1 MKVLIKDIKI
11 KKRVRKDL
19 GDLHMLKESLN
30 RYGLMNP
37 ITINSQ
43 YELVAGHRRLE
54 AAKSLGWST
63 IDAIMVETKD
73 KLLLLELEL
82 EENNQRK
89 PFTDDELYEGYKALE
104 KLRNPSFFAKLLGKI
119 KSLFEKAFDKKEA
132 RKIEKVKK
140 NGLMSILL
148 PVGLLLI
155 ILGAILYKKE
165 FITAVLHTFMD
176 LTGFVAMVVG
186 LFYFIRFYI
195 GIKKN

>member
-176 LTGFVAMVVG
+176 LTGFVAMIVG